1 MYARFFGLSENPF
14 GLPPD
19 PRYLY
24 LSRRHQEALA
34 HLTYGVTQGG
44 GFVVLSGEVGTGK
57 TLMIRTL
64 LEQLPQN
71 VDVALVLYPM
81 LSVREFVASICDD
94 LRVPYPR
101 DTDSLKVLID
111 ALNTYLLDNHAKGRR
126 TVLIIDEAHRLSHD
140 VLEQVRLLTNLETSK
155 EKLLQILLV
164 GQPELDALLAQPHL
178 RQLAQRVTARYELQH
193 LSADETRG
201 YVGHRLRVAGC
212 EDPLFTAGALRRLH
226 RLSGGV
232 PRLINV
238 IGDRA
243 LLGAY
248 AHGRHAIGA
257 WMVQRAA
264 REIGRAGGVP
274 RRRAALALWLAAG
287 VLAAGAWQFAPSIVE
302 RLVPPDSG
310 PATATAGKMKTARAP
325 ATLAE
330 LLADARAQTDTGAAF
345 SALFSRW
352 QLDYTQLSGA
362 TGCARAAVAGLR
374 CLAAAGTWN
383 SLRQHDRPAILELV
397 DPQGNRHHVL
407 LAALDEEHATLV
419 FGDHK
424 QRFPLSEVERHWFGK
439 YLLLW
444 RAPLAETDA
453 LRLGTRGPA
462 VSWVRETLARVQGLP
477 LPATSSDQFDTTLD
491 EAVRDFQRRHQ
502 LPPDGVVGN
511 LTWLQLSQFDARAGH
526 GSAPRLRETETP

>member
-1 MYARFFGLSENPF
+1 
-14 GLPPD
+14 
-19 PRYLY
+19 
-24 LSRRHQEALA
+24 
-34 HLTYGVTQGG
+34 
-44 GFVVLSGEVGTGK
+44 
-57 TLMIRTL
+57 
-64 LEQLPQN
+64 

-101 DTDSLKVLID
+101 KTDSLKVLID
-111 ALNTYLLDNHAKGRR
+111 ALNAYLLDNHAKGRR
-126 TVLIIDEAHRLSHD
+126 TVLIIDEAHKLSHE

-193 LSADETRG
+193 LSAAETRE
-201 YVGHRLRVAGC
+201 YVEHRLRVAGG
-212 EDPLFTAGALRRLH
+212 ESPIFTTGALRLLH

-248 AHGRHAIGA
+248 AHNRHTVGA
-257 WMVQRAA
+257 WMMQRAS
-264 REIGRAGGVP
+264 REVGRAGAA
-274 RRRAALALWLAAG
+274 RRRTAVALSLAA
-287 VLAAGAWQFAPSIVE
+287 VILAFGAWRLAPAIVE
-302 RLVPPDSG
+302 RLTPPS
-310 PATATAGKMKTARAP
+310 PVATADRHESSMP

-330 LLADARAQTDTGAAF
+330 RLADSRTQTDTDAAF
-345 SALFSRW
+345 SALLARW
-352 QLDYTQLSGA
+352 RYDYAQLPGA
-362 TGCARAAVAGLR
+362 TGCERAAAAGLR

-397 DPQGNRHHVL
+397 DGQGNRHHVL
-407 LAALDEEHATLV
+407 LAALDDEQAALA
-419 FGDHK
+419 FGEQL
-424 QRFPLSEVERHWFGK
+424 QRFPLAEIERHWFGK

-453 LRLGTRGPA
+453 LRLGTRHPA
-462 VSWVRETLARVQGLP
+462 VNWVREALARVQGAP
-477 LPATSSDQFDTTLD
+477 PPATPSDQFDAALD
-491 EAVRDFQRRHQ
+491 EAVREFQRRHR
-502 LPPDGVVGN
+502 LPSDGVVGN
-511 LTWLQLSQFDARAGH
+511 LTWLQLSLYDTRAGQE
-526 GSAPRLRETETP
+526 SAPRLRETGTP